1 MKFSVNMMQLITILW
16 TAIAVMVALVVV
28 IGLFAPKPDM
38 IPFSV
43 VPSLITPGV
52 PWQVSVLM
60 FFLFLLVLVL
70 PVYLLL
76 FLWHRLAD

>member
-1 MKFSVNMMQLITILW
+1 LRFSINIMQLITILW
-16 TAIAVMVALVVV
+16 TAIAVVIALAIV
-28 IGLFAPKPDM
+28 IGLFAPRPDM
-38 IPFSV
+38 TPFPV
-43 VPSLITPGV
+43 VASLVTPGV

>member
-1 MKFSVNMMQLITILW
+1 MKFSINIMQLITILW
-16 TAIAVMVALVVV
+16 TAIAVIVALVIVV
-28 IGLFAPKPDM
+28 GLFAPRPDM
-38 IPFSV
+38 TPFPA
-43 VPSLITPGV
+43 VPGLVAPGV

-76 FLWHRLAD
+76 FIWHRLAD